1 MKTST
6 KNRQING
13 LLIPFLMLATILTSC
28 TESIEFEFDSAAPQL
43 VVEAM
48 VPESQF
54 AEVILSKTIDFN
66 TENNNNTVSQ
76 ATVMLEDESGN
87 SEILQ
92 EVSPGHY
99 RSTKIKGIPGSS
111 YSLSVQTK
119 ENLSQVKSVDRM
131 PKPVFIKRLR
141 VRESI
146 MPEVEGVKMPEW
158 EVIVEYNDPADE
170 VNYYRFI
177 EYVNG
182 EVVASYVENDRL
194 NNGKENKSFLTNVDL
209 KLNKGDTLTIEMQSI
224 SKAVFEYFYGF
235 STLNNITQG
244 SNTTNP
250 VSNISGANLGY
261 FSAHTVHRRSVVI
274 E

>member
-1 MKTST
+1 
-6 KNRQING
+6 
-13 LLIPFLMLATILTSC
+13 
-28 TESIEFEFDSAAPQL
+28 
-43 VVEAM
+43 
-48 VPESQF
+48 
-54 AEVILSKTIDFN
+54 
-66 TENNNNTVSQ
+66 
-76 ATVMLEDESGN
+76 
-87 SEILQ
+87 
-92 EVSPGHY
+92 
-99 RSTKIKGIPGSS
+99 
-111 YSLSVQTK
+111 
-119 ENLSQVKSVDRM
+119 
-131 PKPVFIKRLR
+131 
-141 VRESI
+141 

-261 FSAHTVHRRSVVI
+261 FSAHTVHRRSVVV